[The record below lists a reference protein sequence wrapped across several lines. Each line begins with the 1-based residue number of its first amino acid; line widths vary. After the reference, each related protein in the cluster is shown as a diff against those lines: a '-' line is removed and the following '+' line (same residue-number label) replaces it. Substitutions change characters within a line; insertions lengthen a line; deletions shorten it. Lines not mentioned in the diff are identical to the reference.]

1 MKHPG
6 IYLSISNYAQSEYG
20 KIPYWK
26 GFDWRTRNKG
36 YAIPTNEFDDTCLC
50 DVYHSL
56 EECKEK
62 RKLLQCKT

>member
-6 IYLSISNYAQSEYG
+6 LYSTSKYSDYG

-36 YAIPTNEFDDTCLC
+36 YSQFDDTCLC

-62 RKLLQCKT
+62 RKLLQCNQ